1 MERSAERWKQ
11 ANTTPTT
18 SPPTNLPD
26 CGVQTTDKYLSFLQK
41 CQEERSGRRGT
52 RKKWSALR
60 ANCKGV
66 YQERDSRFRGNDIAL
81 KLFSVMPAQA
91 GIQDLLLL
99 RVNANEIR
107 SRPHTSDDQTVG
119 PTSDADEDL
128 LAIERPHESQPEQHI
143 RQGVEERGIRLA
155 KPRSGP

>member
-1 MERSAERWKQ
+1 MECSAERWKQ

-26 CGVQTTDKYLSFLQK
+26 CGVQTTDNYLSFLQK

-60 ANCKGV
+60 ANSKGV

-81 KLFSVMPAQA
+81 RLFSVMPALRLRSGQAPA

-99 RVNANEIR
+99 RVNADEIR
-107 SRPHTSDDQTVG
+107 SSGLCPRLLCSCQFPG
-119 PTSDADEDL
+119 PTVT
-128 LAIERPHESQPEQHI
+128 
-143 RQGVEERGIRLA
+143 G
-155 KPRSGP
+155 